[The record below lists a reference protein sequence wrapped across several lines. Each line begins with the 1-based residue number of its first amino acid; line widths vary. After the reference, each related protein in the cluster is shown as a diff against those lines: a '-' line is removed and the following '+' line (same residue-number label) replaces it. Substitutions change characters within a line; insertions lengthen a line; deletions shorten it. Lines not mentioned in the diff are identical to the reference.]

1 MLISK
6 CLLCNNFYFFVR
18 QRQIVYP
25 AAAPLYTPTPA
36 QANTLALTGVSAAI
50 GRIASALSASINS
63 INLQQPAIKRPATI
77 DRELCSLIDFN
88 WCQLHKACCIKK
100 ARAFTP
106 WLFTISYK
114 HLCTYLKIG
123 QTIDQLK
130 YYTTTFSP
138 KLHLKV
144 HCFKNSQ
151 WCSFAHIKGKSLPNQ
166 GIIVCQFKYL

>member
-50 GRIASALSASINS
+50 LRIAPALSAFINS
-63 INLQQPAIKRPATI
+63 INLT
-77 DRELCSLIDFN
+77 
-88 WCQLHKACCIKK
+88 
-100 ARAFTP
+100 
-106 WLFTISYK
+106 
-114 HLCTYLKIG
+114 IG